1 MAQPT
6 SETESNLFEGV
17 AEHRLS
23 LSVLEET
30 YAELRRLIEENGW
43 DEEEGLR
50 IVLTRG
56 LAYLKGEAE
65 LSRWQIADGTVAEEL
80 DRLRRQ
86 AMEYAS
92 MYAVMK
98 FKAFKLMEVA
108 RVLELN
114 VTGLRG
120 ENNLCHSTLR
130 LLRDEIAGLKA
141 ENARLKA
148 RVVESD
154 GAMPASPPQPAPL
167 PGAQNGFWGRLSA
180 LFNRRK

>member
-1 MAQPT
+1 MVQPT
-6 SETESNLFEGV
+6 SETECNLFEGV
-17 AEHRLS
+17 TEHRLS

-43 DEEEGLR
+43 DDEEGLR

-56 LAYLKGEAE
+56 LAYLKGEAD
-65 LSRWQIADGTVAEEL
+65 LSRLPVAQGDVAEEL

-86 AMEYAS
+86 VMEYTS

-98 FKAFKLMEVA
+98 FKAFKLIEVA

-114 VTGLRG
+114 VAGLRG

-130 LLRDEIAGLKA
+130 LLREDIAALKA

-148 RVVESD
+148 RVAESD
-154 GAMPASPPQPAPL
+154 GATPAPPPQPAPPL
-167 PGAQNGFWGRLSA
+167 GTQKGFRGALSA
-180 LFNRRK
+180 LFNRRT